1 MVPFSD
7 PDSKMAGL
15 HTSCPLPNLM
25 LVYPIAGKKGTKLN
39 KKCTELRCHFETQIR
54 KWRSYMPLALP
65 QFYFRV
71 QQKRRVYKIVQ
82 NMYKIMAPFSDP
94 NSKMVGLHDSAPP
107 PLKNDSRIQ
116 QKGRGTKLLCHF
128 QIQIGKWWVGG
139 MDPRSSMSRLILC
152 NERNLLGCRAKL
164 EVERDTY
171 TV

>member
-107 PLKNDSRIQ
+107 PLEKRFAYTAEGEGYKITVPFSDPDW
-116 QKGRGTKLLCHF
+116 KM
-128 QIQIGKWWVGG
+128 VGWG
-139 MDPRSSMSRLILC
+139 HGPAIVYVTAHLM
-152 NERNLLGCRAKL
+152 
-164 EVERDTY
+164 
-171 TV
+171 